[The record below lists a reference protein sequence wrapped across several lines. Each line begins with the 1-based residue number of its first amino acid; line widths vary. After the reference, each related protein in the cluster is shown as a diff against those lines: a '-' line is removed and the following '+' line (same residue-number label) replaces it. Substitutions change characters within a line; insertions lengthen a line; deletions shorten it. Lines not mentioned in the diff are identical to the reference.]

1 MRKKIAAGNWKM
13 NTTLE
18 EGKQLINAIVESVKN
33 RPPAGEADQ
42 QLVVLATP
50 FITLE
55 SAVRL
60 VEDVKHIEISAQN
73 CHHEAK
79 GAYTGEVSAAMIKST
94 GAGYVIIGHSE
105 RREYFAESN
114 EILAKKIDLALENEL
129 IPIFCCGEK
138 LEIREQSK
146 HFELVETQ
154 IKASLYHLKENDF
167 QKVVIAYEPV
177 WAIGT
182 GVTASNEQ
190 AQEMHKFIRKLIA
203 EKYGLTVAGEI
214 TLLYGGSVNANN
226 AAELFSQPDVDGGLV
241 GGASLKAKDFITIIN
256 SLQ

>member
-13 NTTLE
+13 NASLE
-18 EGKQLINAIVESVKN
+18 EGKQLIRAIVEAIGS
-33 RPPAGEADQ
+33 RTPGAGTDH
-42 QLVVLATP
+42 LVILATP

-55 SAVRL
+55 SAVDL
-60 VEDVKHIEISAQN
+60 VNDVAHIKISAQN
-73 CHHEAK
+73 CHHEEK

-94 GAGYVIIGHSE
+94 GTEYVIIGHSE

-114 EILAKKIDLALENEL
+114 ETLAKKVNVALKNDLR
-129 IPIFCCGEK
+129 PIFCCGEK
-138 LEIREQSK
+138 LEIREK
-146 HFELVETQ
+146 NEHFDLVEKQ
-154 IKASLYHLKENDF
+154 IKESLYHLNENDF
-167 QKVVIAYEPV
+167 KKAVIAYEPV

-190 AQEMHKFIRKLIA
+190 AQEMHKFIRNLIA
-203 EKYGLTVAGEI
+203 AKYGSEVADQTTV
-214 TLLYGGSVNANN
+214 LYGGSVNANN

-241 GGASLKAKDFITIIN
+241 GGASLKATDFITIVN